1 VKNVLGAILLLASA
15 AVAQVK
21 ISPKLQTGG
30 SNLYVVMFQ
39 PGADMV
45 AARKFLEDNRLDVVE
60 HPDLLP
66 EHLLAAGPLAAL
78 DAVAALDDVLYIMPA
93 SADLA
98 AGNPVIACAGPA
110 VEDSL
115 VALYAQVGRGW
126 AKDAQGAVNLQYFLQ
141 TLTDKLPESTVRG
154 EIERALREWQK
165 YARVTF
171 TPATQAG
178 AARSIDILFARGAH
192 GDAYPFDGRGHVL
205 AHTFYPA
212 PVNSEPMAGNMHLDA
227 DEDWQA
233 GANTDL
239 FSVVLHEAGHA
250 LGLGHSDQPGAVMYP
265 YYRMATGLTS
275 DDIAGIQNLYGAPGS
290 PATPPST
297 PVPTPAPPTPSP
309 APVPVPPVPSPAPG
323 GPDTTAPTVR
333 ISRPATTIVST
344 DATSLSLGGTASDD
358 RGVTVVKWFTSN
370 GDAGVANGTTAWSA
384 AVPLL
389 VGTTTITVR
398 AYDAAG
404 NSSWR
409 AITAVRR

>member
-1 VKNVLGAILLLASA
+1 LKQVLGAILLLASA
-15 AVAQVK
+15 AGAQVK
-21 ISPKLQTGG
+21 ISPLLQQSG

-66 EHLLAAGPLAAL
+66 KHLLAAGPLTAL

-98 AGNPVIACAGPA
+98 AGNPVVACAGPA

-126 AKDAQGAVNLQYFLQ
+126 AKDAQGEVSLQYFLQ

-171 TPATQAG
+171 TPASQAG
-178 AARSIDILFARGAH
+178 TARSIDILFARGAH
-192 GDAYPFDGRGHVL
+192 GDAYPFDGRGRVL

-212 PVNSEPMAGNMHLDA
+212 PVNSEPIAGNMHLDA

-233 GANTDL
+233 GVNTDL

-275 DDIAGIQNLYGAPGS
+275 DDIAGVQNLYGAPGS
-290 PATPPST
+290 PATPPS
-297 PVPTPAPPTPSP
+297 PPAPTPAPPPPTTPAPAPPAPSP
-309 APVPVPPVPSPAPG
+309 VPG
-323 GPDTTAPTVR
+323 KPDTTSPTVR
-333 ISRPATTIVST
+333 IARPATTIVAT
-344 DATSLSLGGTASDD
+344 DAASLAMSGTASDD

-370 GDAGVANGTTAWSA
+370 GDAGVANGTASWTAS
-384 AVPLL
+384 VPLL